1 VIMSDQEKST
11 PPPDTLTP
19 LHEVRSLEKEM
30 EKQRHARNESE
41 SKETQAKEQEEDYI
55 SIAPSRASTCSE
67 HSDISKKGEQTTNS
81 RPIDLSRTTSVT
93 PEAVIVER
101 SQRRGLF
108 ARFALIPEVENPVHY
123 ARRTKWFITFI
134 VAFCAMAAPM
144 GSAIVMP
151 VLQDISKAFGSSP
164 TVTNMTVA
172 VYMLSMGIFPLWWSS
187 FSERLGRRTI
197 CEYESHCTSGL
208 Y

>member
-1 VIMSDQEKST
+1 MSDPER
-11 PPPDTLTP
+11 PDAPTDALTP
-19 LHEVRSLEKEM
+19 IHECSSLEKG
-30 EKQRHARNESE
+30 KSI
-41 SKETQAKEQEEDYI
+41 KERSQSRDDITQSNSKEQEEEYI
-55 SIAPSRASTCSE
+55 SVAPSRASTASGHTVE
-67 HSDISKKGEQTTNS
+67 SKDAKNEAAKGPKAIT
-81 RPIDLSRTTSVT
+81 LARTTSVT
-93 PEAVIVER
+93 PDAVLVPR

-108 ARFALIPEVENPVHY
+108 ARFTLIPEVENPVHY

-134 VAFCAMAAPM
+134 VSFCAMAAPM

-151 VLQDISKAFGSSP
+151 VLQDIGKAFKSNP

-197 CEYESHCTSGL
+197 CKSFVPRTNL
-208 Y
+208 R